1 MRLPLHVQLMAF
13 AVALLVAACSSFSA
27 TTPTGTSDS
36 FSDSTATTRTYVQA
50 TPPTTIEPSALA
62 TNTPGS
68 IVTGTLFPTA
78 TSVREEQSIS
88 QLSVL
93 VAPRPANIPAYDR
106 DDWRHWTDEDSDC
119 QSTRQEVLIEESATP
134 VTYSDSGQCRVA
146 AGDWTGPYTGERA
159 YDPSELDIDHM
170 VPLANAH
177 WSGGWAWS
185 LERKRQYAN
194 DLSYEGH
201 LIAAKA
207 SANRSKGSD
216 GPEEWRPP
224 DRGYWCQYA
233 IDWGEI
239 KETWELT
246 ASAAEAEALTEM
258 LKTCVPTQTLV
269 VVFSDEVQPV
279 ASPLATPNLEV
290 SYGSCDAAEAAG
302 EPRVP
307 GPKGSGRGFPKD
319 KVPTAR
325 DGDGDGVV
333 CER

>member
-1 MRLPLHVQLMAF
+1 MRFHFHFQLLAWT
-13 AVALLVAACSSFSA
+13 AALLVTACSSFPA

-36 FSDSTATTRTYVQA
+36 VSDSTATPKTDVQA
-50 TPPTTIEPSALA
+50 TPSPAIEPSSIAA
-62 TNTPGS
+62 ATPGS
-68 IVTGTLFPTA
+68 IVIGTLFPTA
-78 TSVREEQSIS
+78 TSVRDEQSTS
-88 QLSVL
+88 QMSVL
-93 VAPRPANIPAYDR
+93 VAPRPANLPAYDR

-119 QSTRQEVLIEESATP
+119 QNTRQEALIEESATP
-134 VTYSDSGQCRVA
+134 VTYADIRQCRVA
-146 AGDWTGPYTGERA
+146 AGDWTGPYTGGRF
-159 YDPSELDIDHM
+159 YDPGELDIDHM

-185 LERKRQYAN
+185 PERKRQYAN

-201 LIAAKA
+201 LIATKA

-216 GPEEWRPP
+216 GPEDWRPP
-224 DRGYWCQYA
+224 DRSYWCQYA
-233 IDWGEI
+233 IDWVTI

-246 ASAAEAEALTEM
+246 ASSAEADALAEM
-258 LKTCVPTQTLV
+258 LKTCAPTQTLV
-269 VVFSDEVQPV
+269 VVLFDEVQPV
-279 ASPLATPNLEV
+279 ASPLTTPNLED
-290 SYGSCDAAEAAG
+290 SYGSCDVAEAAG

-307 GPKGSGRGFPKD
+307 GTKGGGHGFPKD